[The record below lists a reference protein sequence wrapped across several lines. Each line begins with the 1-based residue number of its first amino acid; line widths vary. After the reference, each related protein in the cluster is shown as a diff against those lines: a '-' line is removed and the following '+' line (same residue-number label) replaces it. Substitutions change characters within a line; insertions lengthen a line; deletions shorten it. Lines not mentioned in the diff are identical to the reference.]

1 MNLSLARQHYS
12 MTKESKIESSSQNA
26 FAIKLAMEQLI
37 NSLNI
42 LLKDELVEKREEA
55 FEVAL
60 TLMRGFGGIARVGDG
75 DGRRQNNAI
84 IGLAFH
90 RSPPSQGI
98 TFCTRPSALWAEGS
112 NICTIGHNPPFFSWR
127 RA

>member
-42 LLKDELVEKREEA
+42 LLTDELVEKREEA

-60 TLMRGFGGIARVGDG
+60 TRIYILQKCLDFDAGGELSRNLFKTYEHVRTTTIAQMSGKAPKVELEK
-75 DGRRQNNAI
+75 AI
-84 IGLAFH
+84 GYIKIIL
-90 RSPPSQGI
+90 
-98 TFCTRPSALWAEGS
+98 EGW
-112 NICTIGHNPPFFSWR
+112 NELLTNE
-127 RA
+127 